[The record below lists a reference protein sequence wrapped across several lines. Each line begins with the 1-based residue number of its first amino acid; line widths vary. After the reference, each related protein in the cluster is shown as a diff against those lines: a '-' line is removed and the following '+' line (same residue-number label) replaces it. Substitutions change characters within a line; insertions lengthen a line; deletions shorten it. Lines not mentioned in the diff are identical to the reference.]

1 MKYFKKIAAGVVAMA
16 TFAAAVSFAACAP
29 DEPEPPEVTVTGISL
44 ALEASN
50 TNYISGDVFDPAG
63 ITLRV
68 SYSDGTSKN
77 VTEGF
82 TFDETPLEVGDT
94 SVTITYEGKTVEQ
107 EIVVSDAADALII
120 RFGSGDCTRCYGDGT
135 VIVGGTQINASIFVD
150 GDDSSL
156 ANIIPASDATG
167 GATGLQIAAVA
178 GNVGIWSWD
187 GENFTMVVNNKTT
200 DVEVEVTYNAETG
213 VWVMGPYD
221 FVDYVGQTYTFGGS
235 CTKEMADKY
244 LTEDRTWP
252 VERAE

>member
-1 MKYFKKIAAGVVAMA
+1 MKYFKKIAAGVLAMA

-29 DEPEPPEVTVTGISL
+29 DEPDTPEVTVTGISL
-44 ALEASN
+44 ALDASN

-107 EIVVSDAADALII
+107 AVTVSDAADALIVC
-120 RFGSGDCTRCYGDGT
+120 FYSVTTSGDKTRCYGDGT
-135 VIVGGTQINASIFVD
+135 VVCGGVQIDPYMFEN

-156 ANIIPASDATG
+156 ANATVSKDM
-167 GATGLQIAAVA
+167 LSAAYDI
-178 GNVGIWSWD
+178 GEWSWD
-187 GENFTMVVNNKTT
+187 GENFTLTIEGINVGA
-200 DVEVEVTYNAETG
+200 TYNEETG
-213 VWVMGPYD
+213 LWVMNDYD
-221 FVDYVGQTYTFGGS
+221 FGGYIFNGS
-235 CTKEMADKY
+235 CTEEQVEKY

>member
-1 MKYFKKIAAGVVAMA
+1 MKYFKKIAAGVLAMA

-29 DEPEPPEVTVTGISL
+29 DEPDTPEVTVTGISL

-107 EIVVSDAADALII
+107 AVTVSDAADALIVC
-120 RFGSGDCTRCYGDGT
+120 FYSVTTSGDKTRCYGDGT
-135 VIVGGTQINASIFVD
+135 VVCGGVQIDPYMFEN

-156 ANIIPASDATG
+156 ANATVSKDM
-167 GATGLQIAAVA
+167 LSAAYDI
-178 GNVGIWSWD
+178 GEWSWD
-187 GENFTMVVNNKTT
+187 GENFTLTIEGINVGA
-200 DVEVEVTYNAETG
+200 TYNEETG
-213 VWVMGPYD
+213 LWVMNDYD
-221 FVDYVGQTYTFGGS
+221 FGGYIFNGS
-235 CTKEMADKY
+235 CTEEQVEKY